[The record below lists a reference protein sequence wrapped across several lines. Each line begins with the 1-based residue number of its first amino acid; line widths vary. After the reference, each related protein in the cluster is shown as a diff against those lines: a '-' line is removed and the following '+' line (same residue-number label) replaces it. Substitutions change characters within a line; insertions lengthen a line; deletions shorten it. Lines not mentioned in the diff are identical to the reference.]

1 MAYNETP
8 GFQTYHLRKKQ
19 GVGFGIAI
27 SGGTE
32 NAGLGPGTTGSI
44 VISDVVARG
53 PAVGKLEIGD
63 KVIMVQNQSCV
74 GMTRVECVNL
84 MKAAGNTISI
94 SVVRTGRREEGAGN
108 PYNQKHQ
115 HHRNQVLGLGGI

>member
-1 MAYNETP
+1 
-8 GFQTYHLRKKQ
+8 
-19 GVGFGIAI
+19 
-27 SGGTE
+27 
-32 NAGLGPGTTGSI
+32 
-44 VISDVVARG
+44 
-53 PAVGKLEIGD
+53 
-63 KVIMVQNQSCV
+63 MVQNQSCV

-94 SVVRTGRREEGAGN
+94 SVVRTGRREEGSGN